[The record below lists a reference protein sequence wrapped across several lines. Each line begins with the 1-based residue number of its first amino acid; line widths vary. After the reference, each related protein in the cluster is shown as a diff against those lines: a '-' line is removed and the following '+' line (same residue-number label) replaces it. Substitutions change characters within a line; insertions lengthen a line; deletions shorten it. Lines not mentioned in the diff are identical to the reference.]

1 MRAQG
6 TGRFHEIQIG
16 LLTSS
21 SPQLSSNIF
30 PDFDMSIT
38 ESDIDCSN
46 TLAETGESSANAN
59 ANAKRLLRC
68 QFSDCSEDREFFTES
83 ALR

>member
-6 TGRFHEIQIG
+6 TGRFHEIQIKS
-16 LLTSS
+16 LTSS
-21 SPQLSSNIF
+21 VSPRLSSNIF

-59 ANAKRLLRC
+59 AKRLLRC
-68 QFSDCSEDREFFTES
+68 RFSDCSEDREFFTES